1 MLDIGFLTKDK
12 TVIMIAHKLNTV
24 KEANKIIVFD
34 NGKISQMGN
43 HEELINQEGIY
54 KRFIEER
61 TSAQS
66 WKI

>member
-34 NGKISQMGN
+34 NGKISQIGN

-54 KRFIEER
+54 KCFIEER
-61 TSAQS
+61 TSAQF